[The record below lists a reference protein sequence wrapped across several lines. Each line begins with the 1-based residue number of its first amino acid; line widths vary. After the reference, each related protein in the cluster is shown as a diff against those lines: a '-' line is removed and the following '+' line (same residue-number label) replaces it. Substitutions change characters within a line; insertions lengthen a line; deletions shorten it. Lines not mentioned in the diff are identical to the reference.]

1 MTTAIAIALYLI
13 LGPII
18 GGLLAGIDRRLS
30 ARMQGRQGPPLLQPF
45 YDLSKLFAKQVVVV
59 NHVQDFLVGGFLIF
73 VIFTGCLF
81 FSGGDLLLVFFAL
94 TLAGIFFMMSACSA
108 NSPYSSMGAQ
118 RELLQMMAYE
128 PMVLLVAIGFYMSTG
143 IMSTGSFAVSDII
156 KSSTSNILYLPGF
169 FIGFVFILAIK
180 LRKSPF
186 DLSTSHHA
194 HQEMVKGLTTEIS
207 GNILALVELS
217 HWYENVFLLGIVGLF
232 IVNSTWW
239 SVIIAVIVCLAV
251 YFLEIFADM
260 VFPRVKWELM
270 LKSTWL
276 ITLVTGVLNM
286 IVLSVIR

>member
-1 MTTAIAIALYLI
+1 MMEIIPILLFLI
-13 LGPII
+13 LGPVL
-18 GGLLAGIDRRLS
+18 GGLLAGVDRKLS
-30 ARMQGRQGPPLLQPF
+30 ARMQGRKGPPLLQPF
-45 YDLSKLFAKQVVVV
+45 YDLFKLFSKQVVVV

-73 VIFTGCLF
+73 IIFTGCLF

-118 RELLQMMAYE
+118 RELMQMMAYE
-128 PMVLLVAIGFYMSTG
+128 PMVLLVGIGFY
-143 IMSTGSFAVSDII
+143 MSTGSFAVSDII
-156 KSSTSNILYLPGF
+156 KSGMSNILYLPGF

-217 HWYENVFLLGIVGLF
+217 HWYENIFLLGVVGLF
-232 IVNSTWW
+232 IINSTWW
-239 SVIIAVIVCLAV
+239 SAVIAVVVCMAV

-260 VFPRVKWELM
+260 VFPRVKWEFM

-276 ITLVTGVLNM
+276 ITLVAGVLNM
-286 IVLSVIR
+286 IVLSVIH

>member
-1 MTTAIAIALYLI
+1 MEKLAGIVIYLV
-13 LGPII
+13 LAPFI
-18 GGLLAGIDRRLS
+18 GGLLSGIDRKLS
-30 ARMQGRQGPPLLQPF
+30 ARMQGRKGPPLLQPF
-45 YDLSKLFAKQVVVV
+45 YDLLKLFAKQVVVV

-128 PMVLLVAIGFYMSTG
+128 PMVLLVGIGFY
-143 IMSTGSFAVSDII
+143 MSTGSFAVSDII
-156 KSSTSNILYLPGF
+156 KQPTSSIVYLPGF

-217 HWYENVFLLGIVGLF
+217 HWYENVFLLGVVGLF
-232 IVNSTWW
+232 IINSTWW
-239 SVIIAVIVCLAV
+239 SAIIAVAVCMVV
-251 YFLEIFADM
+251 YVLEIFADM

-276 ITLVTGVLNM
+276 VTLGAGVLNM
-286 IVLSVIR
+286 IILNAIQ